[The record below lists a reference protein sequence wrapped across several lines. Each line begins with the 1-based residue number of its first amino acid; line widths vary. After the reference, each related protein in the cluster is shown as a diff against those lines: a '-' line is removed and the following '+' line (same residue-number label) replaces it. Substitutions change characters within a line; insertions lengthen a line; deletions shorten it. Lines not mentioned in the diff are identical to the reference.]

1 MVYDVYIN
9 TRQTRKRGERMK
21 ERKRELI
28 KGVAKRI
35 NALPEWKKLYVLG
48 IIEGMT
54 ISETMKTEQKAG

>member
-1 MVYDVYIN
+1 
-9 TRQTRKRGERMK
+9 MK
-21 ERKRELI
+21 ESKRELI

-54 ISETMKTEQKAG
+54 ISEEKKTEQKAG